1 MEFIKKQSA
10 GFYLSVL
17 TITLALIGTI
27 LYFGNC
33 KTAYFSNLG
42 INTTVVV
49 CLVLAILCEI
59 IFLIG
64 NEIVGSQL
72 VLDIFPILA
81 AVLLIIGTVTF
92 ITTRV
97 NGIAAI
103 MTFTNNESTM
113 ADLNHTIIAIA
124 ICFVAFLFSVVT
136 SFFKIVKEDS
146 ITISA

>member
-10 GFYLSVL
+10 GFYLSLL
-17 TITLALIGTI
+17 TIILATVGTI

-42 INTTVVV
+42 INTTVVI
-49 CLVLAILCEI
+49 CLVIAILCEI
-59 IFLIG
+59 IFLVG
-64 NEIVGSQL
+64 NEIMGSQL

-97 NGIAAI
+97 NGMAAI

-136 SFFKIVKEDS
+136 SFFRIVNEDC

>member
-42 INTTVVV
+42 INTTVVI
-49 CLVLAILCEI
+49 CLVIAILCEI
-59 IFLIG
+59 IFLVG
-64 NEIVGSQL
+64 NEIMGSQL

>member
-10 GFYLSVL
+10 GFYLSLL
-17 TITLALIGTI
+17 TIILAFIGI
-27 LYFGNC
+27 MLYFGNC

-42 INTTVVV
+42 MNTTVVA
-49 CLVLAILCEI
+49 CLVLAMICEV

-64 NEIVGSQL
+64 NETMGSQF

-81 AVLLIIGTVTF
+81 AVLFMIGTVTF

-97 NGIAAI
+97 NGMAAI

-113 ADLNHTIIAIA
+113 ADLNHTIITIA
-124 ICFVAFLFSVVT
+124 ICFVAFLFSVVA
-136 SFFKIVKEDS
+136 SFFNIVNEES

>member
-49 CLVLAILCEI
+49 CLVLTILCEI

>member
-81 AVLLIIGTVTF
+81 AVLF
-92 ITTRV
+92 
-97 NGIAAI
+97 AI
-103 MTFTNNESTM
+103 MHKNLLYFT
-113 ADLNHTIIAIA
+113 D
-124 ICFVAFLFSVVT
+124 FFL
-136 SFFKIVKEDS
+136 
-146 ITISA
+146 

>member
-10 GFYLSVL
+10 GFYLSLL
-17 TITLALIGTI
+17 TIILATIGTI

-42 INTTVVV
+42 INTTVVI
-49 CLVLAILCEI
+49 CLVIAILCEI
-59 IFLIG
+59 IFLVG
-64 NEIVGSQL
+64 NEIMGSQL

-97 NGIAAI
+97 NGMAAI